1 MQGAHQTR
9 VAVIGPEASG
19 GLLVAQIF
27 RKAGHD
33 VREAL
38 TGNQGI
44 AMLKEQTP
52 ELVVFHLPL
61 IDMGGLE
68 ACRRVRRNPR
78 MANAAVMLISPPST
92 RSIERVECLDAGAD
106 ACLVEP
112 LEPGEVLAQAD
123 CILRLR
129 QVEAQLRESEERFRL
144 ASEAV
149 NGLVYDWHVV
159 EGISKRSAG
168 LAEFLGWKQE
178 EVPEDASWWLQ
189 QIHPDDLTP
198 VQERFNGAVAKGVP
212 TYRHEY
218 RIRHKQGHYIW
229 IWDST
234 RIVYNAAAKP
244 VRVIGCAISIDER
257 KRIEQALRVAK
268 EDLARTNEQLEEK
281 VIERTAQLA
290 ETMTELESWSYSIAH
305 DMRAPLR
312 TMTGFS
318 RMILEE
324 YASVLGQPARNY
336 LERISTAASRLDQ
349 YITDLLDYSRIVR
362 GDLPLARV
370 DTAGLIGEILA
381 TYPNLQPPN
390 CEIQIREP
398 LASVLANTAALT
410 QVISNLLD
418 NATKFVANG
427 TAPKVTIH
435 SEEKTGWIRLWFEDN
450 GIGIDE
456 RAQDRIFGIFQCL
469 HPSGAYAGTGIGLAI
484 VRRAVERMGGRVGVE
499 SQPGEGS
506 RFWVELRSP

>member
-1 MQGAHQTR
+1 MQGAHQMR
-9 VAVIGPEASG
+9 VAVIGPETS
-19 GLLVAQIF
+19 GLLIAQMF
-27 RKAGHD
+27 RKAGHE
-33 VREAL
+33 VRQAL

-44 AMLKEQTP
+44 ALLKEQTP

-68 ACRRVRRNPR
+68 ACRRVRRTPR
-78 MANAAVMLISPPST
+78 MSNAAVMLISPPST
-92 RSIERVECLDAGAD
+92 GSTERVECLSAGAD

-112 LEPGEVLAQAD
+112 LEPREVLAQAD

-129 QVEAQLRESEERFRL
+129 HVEARLRESEERFRL
-144 ASEAV
+144 ATEAV
-149 NGLVYDWHVV
+149 HGLVYDWNVTD
-159 EGISKRSAG
+159 GISKRSAG
-168 LAEFLGWKQE
+168 LAEFLGWKPE
-178 EVPEDASWWLQ
+178 EVPEDSNWWLQ

-198 VQERFNGAVAKGVP
+198 VQERFLGALAVRA
-212 TYRHEY
+212 TTCRHEY
-218 RIRHKQGHYIW
+218 RIRHKAGHYIW

-234 RIVYNAAAKP
+234 RIVYNGSGNP

-257 KRIEQALRVAK
+257 KRIEQALRAAK
-268 EDLARTNEQLEEK
+268 EDLARVNERLEEK
-281 VIERTAQLA
+281 VSERTAQLA

-324 YASVLGQPARNY
+324 YASVLEQPARGY
-336 LERISTAASRLDQ
+336 LERITTASSRLDQ

-362 GDLPLARV
+362 GDLPLKTV
-370 DTAGLIGEILA
+370 DTAELLAEILA

-390 CEIQIREP
+390 CEIEVRNPIAP
-398 LASVLANTAALT
+398 VLANTAALT
-410 QVISNLLD
+410 QVISNLLE
-418 NATKFVANG
+418 NATKFVAVG
-427 TAPKVTIH
+427 TAPRVTICC
-435 SEEKTGWIRLWFEDN
+435 EEKPGWVRLWFEDN

-456 RAQDRIFGIFQCL
+456 RAQDKIFGIFQCL
-469 HPSGAYAGTGIGLAI
+469 HPTGAYAGTGIGLAI

-499 SQPGEGS
+499 SQPGQGS
-506 RFWVELRSP
+506 RFWVELRSA